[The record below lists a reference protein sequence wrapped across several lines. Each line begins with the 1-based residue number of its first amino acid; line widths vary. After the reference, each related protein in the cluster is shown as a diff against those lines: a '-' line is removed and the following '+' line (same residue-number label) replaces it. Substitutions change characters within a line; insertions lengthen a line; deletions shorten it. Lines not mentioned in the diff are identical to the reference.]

1 MPEKEKER
9 KKGFTIEKD
18 SDEIP
23 VEELKELFGVINSEI
38 PDLIRNLFASLY
50 DAKTAEQYAQGIG
63 TIYKSLTD
71 QGLPPEM
78 VERLVDKYAD
88 SINILGKALQNIDIE
103 TKKKRDDD

>member
-1 MPEKEKER
+1 MSEKER
-9 KKGFTIEKD
+9 KKGITIERD

-23 VEELKELFGVINSEI
+23 VEELKELFGVINAEI

-50 DAKTAEQYAQGIG
+50 DAKTAEQFALGIG
-63 TIYKSLTD
+63 TIYKNLTE

-88 SINILGKALQNIDIE
+88 SINILGNTLKNIDFE
-103 TKKKRDDD
+103 TKRKKED